1 MDWFYSLLTDTS
13 SIAHTALIYTAIITL
28 GLALGR
34 IKVKG
39 ISLGVIGVFL
49 TITFPSRLLSTQLYL
64 TNIGSLRAYFT
75 PPQPNSLTDS

>member
-34 IKVKG
+34 VKVKG
-39 ISLGVIGVFL
+39 ISLGVIGVLFVGL
-49 TITFPSRLLSTQLYL
+49 FFAHFGAKSRS
-64 TNIGSLRAYFT
+64 GSFGFY
-75 PPQPNSLTDS
+75 P